1 MKIIK
6 LFFSI
11 KVYLWLVLSFLLLLC
26 GVWGY
31 GYIYI
36 SGERSS
42 QQEVGVHT
50 AIESVEQVNELV
62 FLNTAVQKIVTARNY
77 TVLFGQEMPFSEK
90 SALLIIKYKAKFGIK
105 SPVSIE
111 HLSENR
117 YKITLPAF
125 KVIGLELDAEEP
137 YTLYD
142 KSGEI
147 LSFATEEIDTAQL
160 ITDEFQSA
168 EQETFLADYQ
178 KDIKES
184 AKTYY
189 QNLFSAISPEIQ
201 LEFVFKE

>member
-26 GVWGY
+26 GVWRY
-31 GYIYI
+31 GYI
-36 SGERSS
+36 SGEKSS
-42 QQEVGVHT
+42 QQEVSVHT

-62 FLNTAVQKIVTARNY
+62 FLNTAVQKIVTAKNY

-125 KVIGLELDAEEP
+125 EVIGLELDAEEP

-168 EQETFLADYQ
+168 ERETFLADYQ
-178 KDIKES
+178 EDIKES
-184 AKTYY
+184 AKNYY
-189 QNLFSAISPEIQ
+189 QNLFNAISPEIQ

>member
-26 GVWGY
+26 GVWRY
-31 GYIYI
+31 GYI
-36 SGERSS
+36 SGEKSN
-42 QQEVGVHT
+42 QQEVSVHT

-62 FLNTAVQKIVTARNY
+62 FLNTAVQKIVTAKNY

-125 KVIGLELDAEEP
+125 EVIGLELDAEEP

-178 KDIKES
+178 EDIKES
-184 AKTYY
+184 AKNYY
-189 QNLFSAISPEIQ
+189 QNLFNAISPEIQ

>member
-31 GYIYI
+31 GYI
-36 SGERSS
+36 SGEKSN
-42 QQEVGVHT
+42 QQEVSVHT

-62 FLNTAVQKIVTARNY
+62 FLNTAVQKIVTAKNY

-125 KVIGLELDAEEP
+125 EVVGLELDAEEP

-168 EQETFLADYQ
+168 EQETFLEDYQ

-184 AKTYY
+184 AKNYY
-189 QNLFSAISPEIQ
+189 QNLFNAISPEIQ

>member
-1 MKIIK
+1 
-6 LFFSI
+6 
-11 KVYLWLVLSFLLLLC
+11 
-26 GVWGY
+26 
-31 GYIYI
+31 
-36 SGERSS
+36 
-42 QQEVGVHT
+42 
-50 AIESVEQVNELV
+50 
-62 FLNTAVQKIVTARNY
+62 

-117 YKITLPAF
+117 YKISLPAV
-125 KVIGLELDAEEP
+125 KVIGLELDEEEP

-178 KDIKES
+178 DDVKES

-189 QNLFSAISPEIQ
+189 QNLFKAIS
-201 LEFVFKE
+201 

>member
-26 GVWGY
+26 GVWRY
-31 GYIYI
+31 GYI
-36 SGERSS
+36 SGEKSS
-42 QQEVGVHT
+42 QQEVSVHT

-62 FLNTAVQKIVTARNY
+62 FLNTAVQKIVTAKNY

-125 KVIGLELDAEEP
+125 EVIGLELDAEEP

-178 KDIKES
+178 EDIKES
-184 AKTYY
+184 AKNYY
-189 QNLFSAISPEIQ
+189 QNLFNAISPEIQ

>member
-31 GYIYI
+31 GYI
-36 SGERSS
+36 SGEKSN
-42 QQEVGVHT
+42 QQEVSVHT
-50 AIESVEQVNELV
+50 AIQSVEQVNELV
-62 FLNTAVQKIVTARNY
+62 FLNTAVQKIVTAKNY
-77 TVLFGQEMPFSEK
+77 TVLFGQELPFSEK

-117 YKITLPAF
+117 YKISLPAF
-125 KVIGLELDAEEP
+125 EVIGLELDAEEP

-178 KDIKES
+178 EDIKES
-184 AKTYY
+184 AKNYY
-189 QNLFSAISPEIQ
+189 
-201 LEFVFKE
+201 

>member
-1 MKIIK
+1 MKVIK

-26 GVWGY
+26 GVWRY
-31 GYIYI
+31 GYI
-36 SGERSS
+36 SGEKSN
-42 QQEVGVHT
+42 QQEVSVHT

-62 FLNTAVQKIVTARNY
+62 FLNTAVQKIVTAKNY

-125 KVIGLELDAEEP
+125 EVIGLELDAEEP

-178 KDIKES
+178 EDIKES
-184 AKTYY
+184 AKNYY
-189 QNLFSAISPEIQ
+189 QNLFNAISPEIQ